1 MTEPLVS
8 LEDFEARLAEP
19 LTADER
25 KRAELLLQDA
35 SDLVREEVG
44 PVEIPDPA
52 PFTVRQL
59 VMDLAG
65 RVFSNPKGI
74 TTENIGDYSY
84 SLSRAQIN
92 GMALMPAER
101 EALYR
106 CLGIPF
112 IASAPMSFGYDR
124 DTVRRFTPIGWSD
137 GEDVTWWA

>member
-1 MTEPLVS
+1 MAEPLVS
-8 LEDFEARLAEP
+8 FADYEARLAES

-52 PFTVRQL
+52 PFVVRQL

-84 SLSRAQIN
+84 SLARSAIN

-112 IASAPMSFGYDR
+112 MASAPMSSGMSGE
-124 DTVRRFTPIGWSD
+124 TVRRFTPTGWAD
-137 GEDVTWWA
+137 GEDVTWWW

>member
-8 LEDFEARLAEP
+8 FADFEARLPES

-25 KRAELLLQDA
+25 TRAELLLQDA

-44 PVEIPDPA
+44 PVEIPDPT

-59 VMDLAG
+59 VMDLAS
-65 RVFSNPKGI
+65 RVLFNPKGI

-84 SLSRAQIN
+84 SLSRVAIN
-92 GMALMPAER
+92 GMALMPSER
-101 EALYR
+101 ESLYR

-112 IASAPMSFGYDR
+112 MASAPMGSGFSG
-124 DTVRRFTPIGWSD
+124 DTVRRFTPVGWAEY
-137 GEDVTWWA
+137 EDVTWW